1 VTGVEAVLEAVVD
14 GQTQVLP
21 WIELEVTMQDVE
33 IEVLQFLRICYE
45 GARARSDTQKRA
57 TFFDLVTVPD
67 CKKDV
72 EARRLDP

>member
-1 VTGVEAVLEAVVD
+1 
-14 GQTQVLP
+14 
-21 WIELEVTMQDVE
+21 MSRF
-33 IEVLQFLRICYE
+33 EVLQFLRICYE
-45 GARARSDTQKRA
+45 GARTRSDTQKRV